1 MSLDPEERFLK
12 AKLIRGFL
20 VVLAGAFVLIAAAQ
34 LLKGN
39 TLEYA
44 VSEGL
49 LWAAISATIF
59 TVARAYRLRKGQY
72 SAVCGDLPPAAA
84 DERGQTASPP
94 RP

>member
-1 MSLDPEERFLK
+1 MK

-20 VVLAGAFVLIAAAQ
+20 VVLAGAFVVIAAAQ

-44 VSEGL
+44 ASEGL

-59 TVARAYRLRKGQY
+59 TGARAYRLRQGQY
-72 SAVCGDLPPAAA
+72 CAVCGDVPLAAS
-84 DERGQTASPP
+84 DETRQAASSP
-94 RP
+94 RS

>member
-1 MSLDPEERFLK
+1 MK
-12 AKLIRGFL
+12 ARLIRGFL
-20 VVLAGAFVLIAAAQ
+20 VVVAGAFVVIAAAQ

-44 VSEGL
+44 ATEGL
-49 LWAAISATIF
+49 LWAVISATVF

-72 SAVCGDLPPAAA
+72 CAVCGDLPSGASDESRQAAP
-84 DERGQTASPP
+84 SP

>member
-1 MSLDPEERFLK
+1 MK

-20 VVLAGAFVLIAAAQ
+20 VVLAGSFVLIAAAQ

-39 TLEYA
+39 PLEYA
-44 VSEGL
+44 ASEGA
-49 LWAAISATIF
+49 LWSLISATIF

-72 SAVCGDLPPAAA
+72 CAVCGDLPPSASGDGAQA
-84 DERGQTASPP
+84 ASPP

>member
-1 MSLDPEERFLK
+1 MK
-12 AKLIRGFL
+12 AKLLRGFL
-20 VVLAGAFVLIAAAQ
+20 VVLAGAFVVIAAAR

-44 VSEGL
+44 ASEGL
-49 LWAAISATIF
+49 VWAVISATVF

-72 SAVCGDLPPAAA
+72 CAVCGDLPPAASDA
-84 DERGQTASPP
+84 SGQAVSSP

>member
-1 MSLDPEERFLK
+1 MK

-20 VVLAGAFVLIAAAQ
+20 VVLAGAFVVIAAAQ

-39 TLEYA
+39 SLDYA
-44 VSEGL
+44 ASEGR
-49 LWAAISATIF
+49 LWAVISATVF

-72 SAVCGDLPPAAA
+72 CAVCGDLPPSTSQEAARA
-84 DERGQTASPP
+84 ASPP